1 MPFRFRPLE
10 LLGLM
15 LIETQ
20 VFEDPRGFFMELYK
34 ASEFSAFGLPSVFVQ
49 ENYSHSVFR
58 VLRGLHYQK
67 RPKAQ
72 GKLVR
77 VLRGEVFD
85 VCVDIRR
92 GSPTYGR
99 WTGLVLS
106 DRNRYAL
113 YVPPGF
119 AHGFCVLSDEAG
131 VIYKTTAEY
140 DPTLEGGI
148 RWNDPDLGIQWPIS
162 DPIVSEKDARLPY
175 LRDAVHDFTYGASE
189 G

>member
-10 LLGLM
+10 LPGLV

-20 VFEDPRGFFMELYK
+20 AFEDARGLFMELYK
-34 ASEFSAFGLPSVFVQ
+34 TSDFSAFGLPTVFVQ
-49 ENYSHSVFR
+49 ANYSYSVFR

-67 RPKAQ
+67 HPKAQ

-99 WTGLVLS
+99 WVGVVLS

-131 VIYKTTAEY
+131 VLYETTAEY

-148 RWNDPDLGIQWPIS
+148 RWNDPDLGIQWPID
-162 DPIVSEKDARLPY
+162 DPIISERDARLPR
-175 LRDAVHDFTYGASE
+175 LRDTDPDFTYEESSP
-189 G
+189 